1 MGRNRRGNRTM
12 NRYKVI
18 LKKSITSKESI
29 SIYIRAYSMSQI
41 VDMFNDEYFL
51 DVIELKEKEEDLED
65 E

>member
-1 MGRNRRGNRTM
+1 M

-51 DVIELKEKEEDLED
+51 DVVELKEKEEDLED

>member
-1 MGRNRRGNRTM
+1 M

-29 SIYIRAYSMSQI
+29 NIYIRAYSMSQI

-51 DVIELKEKEEDLED
+51 DVVELKEKEEELED
-65 E
+65 EQNII

>member
-1 MGRNRRGNRTM
+1 M

-29 SIYIRAYSMSQI
+29 NIYIRAYSMSQI

-51 DVIELKEKEEDLED
+51 DVVELKEKEEELED

>member
-18 LKKSITSKESI
+18 LKKSVTSKESI

-51 DVIELKEKEEDLED
+51 DVELKEKEEDLED